1 MFGDLG
7 YSTGIF
13 YCKTWGSVAAHLRA
27 RDGQDLA
34 DVDIERAFKD
44 QYCTAG
50 SVAKIVLRM
59 INTAQMMCPSLISLD
74 DDVGTV
80 DDGITV

>member
-44 QYCTAG
+44 QYCTADG
-50 SVAKIVLRM
+50 MSSRKCSKNSPEDAKYG
-59 INTAQMMCPSLISLD
+59 T
-74 DDVGTV
+74 DDVSKPYLSR
-80 DDGITV
+80 